1 MLSRETVEYLVGLGK
16 QEVVIK
22 AENGGQYTPERL
34 SRITYPV
41 AEAVGVHTLTAVVDY
56 IKENVDALGPVV
68 ISVQSPTSVKVMS
81 PLNVDRKREEYLDA
95 KAITPNNIRFDSFL
109 ATDQFN
115 IMMQA
120 GFVNRQVEGLDYK
133 NMLLQV
139 TGLVR
144 EQAVKE
150 IGDDG
155 VSQAATIKT
164 GVASVGEVK
173 VPNPVYL
180 APYRTFA
187 EIEQPV
193 SKFVFRMESGPKAAL
208 FEADGG
214 AWKNEA
220 ILKIKDYLKE
230 KLAGI
235 KTVHILA

>member
-1 MLSRETVEYLVGLGK
+1 MLNKDAVEYLVELGRE
-16 QEVVIK
+16 QVVIK
-22 AENGGQYTPERL
+22 AENGGEYTPERL
-34 SRITYPV
+34 VRITQPIADPV
-41 AEAVGVHTLTAVVDY
+41 PVHTLTAIVDY
-56 IKENVDALGPVV
+56 IKENVDALGKVV
-68 ISVQSPTSVKVMS
+68 ISVQSPTTVKVLS
-81 PLNVDRKREEYLDA
+81 PLNTDKNREVYLEA
-95 KAITPNNIRFDSFL
+95 KALTPSGINFDRFMT
-109 ATDQFN
+109 TDQFN

-120 GFVNRQVEGLDYK
+120 GFVNHQVEGLDYK

-193 SKFVFRMESGPKAAL
+193 SKFVFRMETGPKAAL

-220 ILKIKDYLKE
+220 ILKIRDYLKE
-230 KLAGI
+230 QLPDFER
-235 KTVHILA
+235 VYILA